1 MARRIGFLHPGTM
14 GISLAASAKNSGHT
28 AIWASEGRSQ
38 ATLDRANSQDLIDT
52 GTLQSLC
59 ETCDTIVCVC
69 PPAAAE
75 EIAHSVLATGFQGLY
90 VDANA
95 ISPARTRRI
104 NAAMSAGGTRF
115 VDGSVMGGPAWT
127 PGRTFLY
134 LAGPHAEE
142 AATCFSAGPLDTYV
156 LGSEVGRAAA
166 LKMCFAAYTKGSSA
180 LLSAI
185 MAAAK
190 ANGVLDALAMQW
202 SRNSSDFAQQT
213 ERRVRGVT
221 TRAWRFAGE
230 LDEIAD
236 TFRDAG
242 LPAGFGEAAAEIYRR
257 TAHFKAAPEPP
268 PLDAILAALVD
279 DPRTSGSGES

>member
-1 MARRIGFLHPGTM
+1 MGRRIGFLHPGTM

-28 AIWASEGRSQ
+28 VMWASEGRSR
-38 ATLDRANSQDLIDT
+38 ATHDRAKSHDLIDA
-52 GTLQSLC
+52 GALQSLC
-59 ETCDTIVCVC
+59 ETCDTIVCIC

-75 EIAHSVLATGFQGLY
+75 KVAHSVLATGFQGLY

-104 NAAMSAGGTRF
+104 GAALVAAGARF
-115 VDGSVMGGPAWT
+115 VDGSVIGGPAWT
-127 PGRTFLY
+127 PGRTRLY
-134 LAGPHAEE
+134 LAGPDAEG
-142 AATCFSAGPLDTYV
+142 AAAGFSAGPLETYV
-156 LGSEVGRAAA
+156 LGPEIGHAAA

-185 MAAAK
+185 MAAAE

-202 SRNSSDFAQQT
+202 SRNGSDFAEQT

-221 TRAWRFAGE
+221 ARAWRFAGE

-236 TFRDAG
+236 TFSDAG

-268 PLDAILAALVD
+268 PLDAVLAALINSE
-279 DPRTSGSGES
+279 R

>member
-1 MARRIGFLHPGTM
+1 MGRKIGFLHPGTM
-14 GISLAASAKNSGHT
+14 GISLAASARNSGHT
-28 AIWASEGRSQ
+28 ALWASQGRSQ
-38 ATLDRANSQDLIDT
+38 ATHDRANGQDLTDA

-59 ETCDTIVCVC
+59 ETCDTIICIC

-75 EIAHSVLATGFQGLY
+75 DVARSALAAGFQGLY

-104 NAAMSAGGTRF
+104 DAAIVAAGARF

-127 PGRTFLY
+127 PGRTWLY
-134 LAGPHAEE
+134 LAGPDAEE
-142 AATCFSAGPLDTYV
+142 AAAGFSAGPLETYV
-156 LGSEVGRAAA
+156 LGPEIGHAAA

-185 MAAAK
+185 VAAAE
-190 ANGVLDALAMQW
+190 ANGVREALAMQW
-202 SRNSSDFAQQT
+202 SRNGSDFAEQT

-221 TRAWRFAGE
+221 ARAWRFAGE

-268 PLDAILAALVD
+268 PLDAVLAALLKS
-279 DPRTSGSGES
+279 DP

>member
-1 MARRIGFLHPGTM
+1 MERRIGFLHPGTM
-14 GISLAASAKNSGHT
+14 GISLAASAKNSGHA

-38 ATLDRANSQDLIDT
+38 ATHDRASSRDLIDA
-52 GTLQSLC
+52 GTLRSLC
-59 ETCDTIVCVC
+59 ETCDTIVCIC

-75 EIAHSVLATGFQGLY
+75 EVAHSVLATGFQGLY
-90 VDANA
+90 IDANA

-104 NAAMSAGGTRF
+104 DAAMAAAGARF
-115 VDGSVMGGPAWT
+115 ADGSVIGGPAWT
-127 PGRTFLY
+127 PGRTWLY
-134 LAGPHAEE
+134 LAGPDAEG
-142 AATCFSAGPLDTYV
+142 AAACFSAGPLETYV
-156 LGSEVGRAAA
+156 LGPEIGHAAA

-185 MAAAK
+185 MAAAE
-190 ANGVLDALAMQW
+190 ANGVRGALAMQW
-202 SRNSSDFAQQT
+202 SRNGSDFAEQT

-221 TRAWRFAGE
+221 ARAWRFAGE

-257 TAHFKAAPEPP
+257 TAHFKAAPVPP
-268 PLDAILAALVD
+268 HLDAVLDALLND
-279 DPRTSGSGES
+279 HKISGSGEW

>member
-1 MARRIGFLHPGTM
+1 MTRRIGFLHPGTM
-14 GISLAASAKNSGHT
+14 GVSLAASAKNSGHT

-38 ATLDRANSQDLIDT
+38 ATHDRASSHNLVDV

-59 ETCDTIVCVC
+59 ETCDTIVCIC
-69 PPAAAE
+69 PPAGAE
-75 EIAHSVLATGFQGLY
+75 EVAHSVLAAGFQGLY
-90 VDANA
+90 IDANA
-95 ISPARTRRI
+95 ISPTRTRRI
-104 NAAMSAGGTRF
+104 DAALTSAGVRF

-127 PGRTFLY
+127 PGRTWLY
-134 LAGPHAEE
+134 LAGPGAEG
-142 AATCFSAGPLDTYV
+142 AAACFSAGPLETCV
-156 LGSEVGRAAA
+156 LGAEVGHAAA

-185 MAAAK
+185 MATAE

-202 SRNSSDFAQQT
+202 SRNGSDFAQQT

-221 TRAWRFAGE
+221 ARAWRFAGE

-242 LPAGFGEAAAEIYRR
+242 LPAGFGEAAAEVYRR
-257 TAHFKAAPEPP
+257 TAHFKTAPEPP
-268 PLDAILAALVD
+268 PLDAVLAALIK
-279 DPRTSGSGES
+279 SQQ